1 MRQSGESSLGGKAM
15 WLGRGIRGQ
24 AHPLPGS
31 QFKFKQM
38 LSWHKQSQEPTLTEG
53 QESEVSVPSSL
64 SPHPCSALR
73 TSLRCPRGPQGP
85 SSGVP
90 RLLSLPVSCLGIPFR
105 RLPPAIT
112 FKHCLHP
119 SLASSSAL
127 GKADQDPP
135 PSCRLTVASLT
146 QGESLSAVGAAL
158 LDARSS
164 LCPFRDSRTR
174 L

>member
-38 LSWHKQSQEPTLTEG
+38 WSWHKQSQEPTLTER

-90 RLLSLPVSCLGIPFR
+90 RLLSLPVLPRDPLSTPASCNHLQTLPAPKSCLQLCF
-105 RLPPAIT
+105 
-112 FKHCLHP
+112 
-119 SLASSSAL
+119 
-127 GKADQDPP
+127 
-135 PSCRLTVASLT
+135 
-146 QGESLSAVGAAL
+146 GESRPRPASFLQAHCGL
-158 LDARSS
+158 LDTGWVAVCCGG
-164 LCPFRDSRTR
+164 CPAGCQEQP
-174 L
+174 LPLP